1 MLVSSTSM
9 KAAMATTT
17 AITHGFTLGRQG
29 RGGVAP
35 LLAGISGRELAGLS
49 VSSGIF
55 EWLFLDVRPTSN
67 VSDQR
72 HTGHPPAP
80 RIERRWELFDR
91 LFCLQPT
98 RPAFPL
104 SDTQDRTRRV
114 TNHSVGEVSQPSQ
127 GAGLGAPPD
136 HNHIRLQP
144 ACRLGQRVFNRADG
158 DTNQRVRSNGP
169 LQFLDAAQGS
179 LPFLGLQALFEVQL
193 NG

>member
-72 HTGHPPAP
+72 HTGHPTAP
-80 RIERRWELFDR
+80 RIERRWEL
-91 LFCLQPT
+91 LTAC
-98 RPAFPL
+98 
-104 SDTQDRTRRV
+104 
-114 TNHSVGEVSQPSQ
+114 SVCSRHDPRSPSQ
-127 GAGLGAPPD
+127 TLRTGQGASRITA
-136 HNHIRLQP
+136 
-144 ACRLGQRVFNRADG
+144 
-158 DTNQRVRSNGP
+158 
-169 LQFLDAAQGS
+169 
-179 LPFLGLQALFEVQL
+179 
-193 NG
+193 

>member
-72 HTGHPPAP
+72 HTGHPTAP
-80 RIERRWELFDR
+80 RIERRWELFD
-91 LFCLQPT
+91 LWFCLHPT
-98 RPAFPL
+98 PPRFPL
-104 SDTQDRTRRV
+104 SDAPDGARCV
-114 TNHSVGEVSQPSQ
+114 T
-127 GAGLGAPPD
+127 
-136 HNHIRLQP
+136 
-144 ACRLGQRVFNRADG
+144 
-158 DTNQRVRSNGP
+158 SN
-169 LQFLDAAQGS
+169 S
-179 LPFLGLQALFEVQL
+179 LCHV
-193 NG
+193 

>member
-35 LLAGISGRELAGLS
+35 LLAGISGRELAGPS

-72 HTGHPPAP
+72 HTGHPTAP
-80 RIERRWELFDR
+80 RIERRWEL
-91 LFCLQPT
+91 LTACSVCPQPT

-104 SDTQDRTRRV
+104 SDTQDR
-114 TNHSVGEVSQPSQ
+114 
-127 GAGLGAPPD
+127 
-136 HNHIRLQP
+136 
-144 ACRLGQRVFNRADG
+144 
-158 DTNQRVRSNGP
+158 
-169 LQFLDAAQGS
+169 
-179 LPFLGLQALFEVQL
+179 
-193 NG
+193 